1 MKNLLIAGLAIF
13 AGVLLYLFLN
23 LSSENKELTKE
34 YKDLKEYHKLTEDI
48 LESKKVQIA
57 ELRSQID
64 SQNNNIV
71 VLKTK
76 KDLLQTT
83 LNKSKNDVV
92 RLSNQIKSNMSDTA
106 KKLED
111 CDSLALEIQP
121 LIDKID
127 STRKLNDSL
136 TVVYEIKDNLK
147 DGIINLKD
155 SIILTQ
161 EEYIEKAN
169 LVLDKSI
176 TELGK
181 KNKQIKKEKLLRKFL
196 TLTTATL
203 TTILILKN

>member
-1 MKNLLIAGLAIF
+1 
-13 AGVLLYLFLN
+13 
-23 LSSENKELTKE
+23 
-34 YKDLKEYHKLTEDI
+34 
-48 LESKKVQIA
+48 
-57 ELRSQID
+57 
-64 SQNNNIV
+64 
-71 VLKTK
+71 
-76 KDLLQTT
+76 
-83 LNKSKNDVV
+83 
-92 RLSNQIKSNMSDTA
+92 MSDTA

>member
-83 LNKSKNDVV
+83 LNKSKKRRSKVIKPD
-92 RLSNQIKSNMSDTA
+92 QI
-106 KKLED
+106 
-111 CDSLALEIQP
+111 
-121 LIDKID
+121 
-127 STRKLNDSL
+127 
-136 TVVYEIKDNLK
+136 
-147 DGIINLKD
+147 
-155 SIILTQ
+155 
-161 EEYIEKAN
+161 
-169 LVLDKSI
+169 
-176 TELGK
+176 
-181 KNKQIKKEKLLRKFL
+181 
-196 TLTTATL
+196 
-203 TTILILKN
+203 